1 MSVQA
6 LPMNGVTAEKEPFK
20 WGKFFSFE
28 NKWIAP
34 MFITSILIVGNLS
47 FGMLESYK
55 KTGIAIVASLITELI
70 LSKIYFGKWP
80 ILASAYISGIS
91 VGILVRSPAVWPY
104 FVCAVVSIMS
114 KFVLRVNN
122 RHIWN
127 PSNFGIAVLVFLAP
141 ETVATLSIQWGNNIY
156 PMLVIWALGC
166 IIIYRL
172 KRFHITATY
181 VLSFLAFSLVR
192 SLITGHAFW
201 AEVAPITGPMYQ
213 LYIFFMITDPKT
225 TVSTRRGQMIV
236 VFLVAVAEMIL
247 RLNQVVHAPYYA
259 LFLVGPTALLAE
271 MWWKSRQATTP
282 ELAAQQRGA

>member
-1 MSVQA
+1 MSGQA
-6 LPMNGVTAEKEPFK
+6 LPMNGAAAPFN
-20 WGKFFSFE
+20 WGKFFSLD

-34 MFITSILIVGNLS
+34 MFITSILVVGNLS

-114 KFVLRVNN
+114 KYVLRVNN

-141 ETVATLSIQWGNNIY
+141 ETVATLSIQWGNY
-156 PMLVIWALGC
+156 LLPMIVIWCLGSV
-166 IIIYRL
+166 IIARL
-172 KRFHITATY
+172 HRFNITGTY
-181 VLSFLAFSLVR
+181 VACFIALAFVR
-192 SLITGHAFW
+192 SWITGSPW
-201 AEVAPITGPMYQ
+201 QSEVAPLTGPMYQ
-213 LYIFFMITDPKT
+213 LFIFFMITDPKT
-225 TVSTRRGQMIV
+225 TVKSRKWQSIV
-236 VFLVAVAEMIL
+236 VAIVALVEMIL
-247 RLNQVVHAPYYA
+247 RLDQVVYAPFYA
-259 LFLVGPTALLAE
+259 LFLVGPTALLIE
-271 MWWKSRQATTP
+271 YWFESRKSVSVARAT
-282 ELAAQQRGA
+282 A

>member
-1 MSVQA
+1 MSGQA
-6 LPMNGVTAEKEPFK
+6 VTMTNGTAAPFN
-20 WGKFFSFE
+20 WGKFFSLD

-34 MFITSILIVGNLS
+34 AFITTILVVGNLS

-114 KFVLRVNN
+114 KYVLRVNN

-141 ETVATLSIQWGNNIY
+141 ETVATLSIQWGNY
-156 PMLVIWALGC
+156 LLPMIVIWILGSV
-166 IIIYRL
+166 IIARL
-172 KRFHITATY
+172 KRFHITGTY
-181 VLSFLAFSLVR
+181 VACFIALAFVR
-192 SLITGHAFW
+192 SWITGSPW
-201 AEVAPITGPMYQ
+201 QSEVAPLTGPMYQ
-213 LYIFFMITDPKT
+213 LFIFFMITDPKT
-225 TVSTRRGQMIV
+225 TVKSKKWQAIV
-236 VFLVAVAEMIL
+236 VAIVAVAEMIL
-247 RLNQVVHAPYYA
+247 RLDQVVYAPFYA
-259 LFLVGPTALLAE
+259 LFLVGPSALLVE
-271 MWWKSRQATTP
+271 YWFESRKSVSVASAT
-282 ELAAQQRGA
+282 A